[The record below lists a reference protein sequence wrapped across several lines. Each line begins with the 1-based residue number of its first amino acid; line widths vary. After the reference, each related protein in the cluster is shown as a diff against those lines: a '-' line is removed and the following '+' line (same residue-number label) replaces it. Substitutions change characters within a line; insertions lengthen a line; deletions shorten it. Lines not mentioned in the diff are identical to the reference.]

1 MSIKAKGGAAKA
13 QGQPEGTSRDVSR
26 DVVSASELKARCSEV
41 IERVATERHVVTV
54 TKRGKPVARIVPL
67 ESTATTTLIGY
78 ARGRLTV
85 TGDLL
90 APIDVEWEAAR

>member
-1 MSIKAKGGAAKA
+1 MSAK
-13 QGQPEGTSRDVSR
+13 TSR

-41 IERVATERHVVTV
+41 IERVATERRTVTV

-67 ESTATTTLIGY
+67 EESEAKSLAGY

-90 APIDVEWEAAR
+90 APIDVEWEAER

>member
-1 MSIKAKGGAAKA
+1 MSIRTKGGTEKA
-13 QGQPEGTSRDVSR
+13 QSTTEKASRDVI
-26 DVVSASELKARCSEV
+26 SATELKARCSEV
-41 IERVATERHVVTV
+41 IEGVATQRRAVTV

-67 ESTATTTLIGY
+67 ESAVTTTLVGY

-90 APIDVEWEAAR
+90 APIDVEWEATR